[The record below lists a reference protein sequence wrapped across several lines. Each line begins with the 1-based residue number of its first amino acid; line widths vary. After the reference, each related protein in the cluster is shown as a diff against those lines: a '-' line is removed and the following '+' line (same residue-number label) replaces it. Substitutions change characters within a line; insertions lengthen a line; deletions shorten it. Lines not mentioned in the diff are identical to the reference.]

1 MPMLFFDKVY
11 RVIKGFER
19 VMIIA
24 RSPNKE
30 DFIKPQRIF
39 SALYTPKLL
48 KLESHEF
55 NLLYKTDQGN

>member
-1 MPMLFFDKVY
+1 MLFFDKVY
-11 RVIKGFER
+11 RVIKGIER

-39 SALYTPKLL
+39 STLYTPKLL